1 VAAGGGGANNAQLTK
16 RDGGKGSSSSS
27 SSAEDEL
34 NSQSKLAAKR
44 AAEAGKLRKALLA
57 AKQKELMAKQ
67 PALLQAELE
76 AMKARTGED
85 PGMMGMVSAVKTVT
99 MKIKSEMD
107 KEMRDLNRKHG
118 SVFDAAA
125 SDSDAKGGG
134 GADPLAGLQDEG
146 TLPVVR
152 PGDASVAAPFT
163 SRTPSVRSV
172 VTLIRQGRCT
182 LLSALQQQQIMML
195 ECIISAY
202 ALSALSLEGARS
214 SERQMMASGW
224 LIMTA
229 SLAFS
234 YTKHVEEMHPVRP
247 LRRLFHPAVFLSM
260 LGQASIHV
268 FCMGFGVHMA
278 KEAMGPDAL
287 KAVLDFHKAA
297 KAKELP
303 EQQNSEDDPW
313 AEMKSM
319 WMKPFKP
326 NLLNTVVFLVET
338 SQMIAVLF
346 VNYKGRPWMKGILE
360 NHPLFLSVFLCVAG
374 VAGCA
379 WGVRP
384 EINGLLHLEAFPD
397 DEFRWKVLGLVS
409 LSLVGTFVWDRV
421 VTALFAPDIFAAMVA
436 EAKRTTWKDVLPV
449 FETLGKVVVGCVV
462 LANGN
467 VLMLGGI
474 AWYYYKK
481 RQEANTA

>member
-1 VAAGGGGANNAQLTK
+1 MGE
-16 RDGGKGSSSSS
+16 R
-27 SSAEDEL
+27 
-34 NSQSKLAAKR
+34 
-44 AAEAGKLRKALLA
+44 
-57 AKQKELMAKQ
+57 
-67 PALLQAELE
+67 
-76 AMKARTGED
+76 GED
-85 PGMMGMVSAVKTVT
+85 TGVFGMVKAVKAVT
-99 MKIKSEMD
+99 MKIKREMD
-107 KEMRDLNRKHG
+107 KEARELNRKHG
-118 SVFDAAA
+118 NVFDATEG
-125 SDSDAKGGG
+125 SKD
-134 GADPLAGLQDEG
+134 ADPLAGLDDA
-146 TLPVVR
+146 LPMVR

-234 YTKHVEEMHPVRP
+234 YTRHVDEMHEVRP
-247 LRRLFHPAVFLSM
+247 LRRLFHPAVFISM
-260 LGQASIHV
+260 LGQAAIHV
-268 FCMGFGVHMA
+268 FCMGYGVSMA
-278 KEAMGPDAL
+278 KEVMGPEAL

-297 KAKELP
+297 RAKELP
-303 EQQNSEDDPW
+303 EQQATDEDPW
-313 AEMKSM
+313 AEFRSM
-319 WMKPFKP
+319 WMAPFKP

-338 SQMIAVLF
+338 SQMISVLF

-384 EINGLLHLEAFPD
+384 ELNSLIHLEAFPD
-397 DEFRWKVLGLVS
+397 DEFRWKVLGLVG
-409 LSLVGTFVWDRV
+409 LSLVGTFLWDRLV
-421 VTALFAPDIFAAMVA
+421 IALFAPDIFRAMVG
-436 EAKRTTWKDVLPV
+436 EAKKTTFADLVPLL
-449 FETLGKVVVGCVV
+449 TTAAKVAGGLFV

-467 VLMLGGI
+467 VLVLLGI
-474 AWYYYKK
+474 AWYWNKNRK
-481 RQEANTA
+481 ANAAKEANA